1 MFDPEAIRAQ
11 VFADHVRLCKEP
23 AWKAWAWDEV
33 KRLDEEELFKGIK
46 NHVLNE
52 MNKTGAKN
60 GN

>member
-1 MFDPEAIRAQ
+1 MFDSDEIRSR
-11 VFADHVRLCKEP
+11 VFADYVRLCKEP

-52 MNKTGAKN
+52 IKKQSQE
-60 GN
+60 